1 MADDIDR
8 ANELAEKERNA
19 ILASGGIAR
28 NGPDGC
34 RKCGEKDWR
43 VREGY
48 AICDSCMLDMSGEA
62 S

>member
-8 ANELAEKERNA
+8 ANELAEKQREAA
-19 ILASGGIAR
+19 IAAGGTDR
-28 NGPDGC
+28 QGPDGC

-48 AICDSCMLDMSGEA
+48 SICDECMLDMSGEA